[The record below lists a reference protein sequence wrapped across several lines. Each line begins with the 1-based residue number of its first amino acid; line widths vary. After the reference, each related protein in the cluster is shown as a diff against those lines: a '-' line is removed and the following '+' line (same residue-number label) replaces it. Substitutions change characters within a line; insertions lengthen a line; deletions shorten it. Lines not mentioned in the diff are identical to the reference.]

1 MRIVT
6 IGTFGKYL
14 YKEKKNQNKPPTI
27 QPNNSFCLSTFIDKE
42 SFFCIFLMVPIT
54 VLFLLLNLHFILSN
68 FPGLQTFFESLTFQW
83 QQDTVMVA
91 SYNIIIPL

>member
-1 MRIVT
+1 MT

-14 YKEKKNQNKPPTI
+14 YKEINKSKLTTHNPTK
-27 QPNNSFCLSTFIDKE
+27 QQFLSTSIDIE
-42 SFFCIFLMVPIT
+42 NFFCIFLMVPIT

-68 FPGLQTFFESLTFQW
+68 FPGLQNFFESMTFQW
-83 QQDTVMVA
+83 QQDTVMVS